1 MHIKTK
7 TMNKILF
14 WAPRVL
20 TLVFILFISLFAL
33 DSFEG
38 DRSVLEKLGTF
49 LIHLIPTFVLIL
61 LLIIAWRHEW
71 IGALVFFLLGI
82 AYIVFAWGKFG
93 IAAYIGISGPLFLI
107 SILFWLNWMITKKP
121 SKE

>member
-1 MHIKTK
+1 
-7 TMNKILF
+7 MNKILF
-14 WAPRVL
+14 WTPRVL
-20 TLVFILFISLFAL
+20 TIIFILFISLFAL

-38 DRSVLEKLGTF
+38 ERSILEKLGAF
-49 LIHLIPTFVLIL
+49 LIHLIPGIVLVL

-93 IAAYIGISGPLFLI
+93 IAAYVGISGPLFLI
-107 SILFWLNWMITKKP
+107 SILFWLNWMITKRK
-121 SKE
+121 K